1 MKKDPQINITVKFQ
15 NFKDREEIL
24 NTSLEEKEVII

>member
-1 MKKDPQINITVKFQ
+1 MKKDPQIDIIVKFQ

-24 NTSLEEKEVII
+24 NTSSGEKEVII